1 MTSKPNIDDIITAFS
16 ALRLQLVE
24 EAGELGAMAADGR
37 QDADTLRRSGYCD
50 FALAAEKRAQRADW
64 IAMNLADEV
73 WNCRVGIGPVD
84 LQVSPAK
91 REPLINWANQQG
103 LTHEVFIADVQA
115 LLDDEA
121 RTIAVKRDNDT
132 DRRSGDHARRVV
144 MTMSSPSRASA
155 CGSITSMTL

>member
-64 IAMNLADEV
+64 IAMNLADASQ
-73 WNCRVGIGPVD
+73 RIGRIFGDPRP
-84 LQVSPAK
+84 PA
-91 REPLINWANQQG
+91 
-103 LTHEVFIADVQA
+103 
-115 LLDDEA
+115 
-121 RTIAVKRDNDT
+121 
-132 DRRSGDHARRVV
+132 RRSGEWQLPTPEETAESLADTAVIGV
-144 MTMSSPSRASA
+144 GLIAA
-155 CGSITSMTL
+155 ANAEDDK